1 MIENWLLTLGLTLAY
16 VAFFCIIFAESG
28 LLIGF
33 FLPGDS
39 LLFTLGLFAS
49 QGKLSLP
56 ILIAVGIIA
65 AVSGDAVGYRIGYKL
80 GPKLFTPDPRRKFF
94 NIEQLRKAE
103 AFYEEHGVKTIIL
116 ARFTPVVRSFAPMLA
131 GVSKMDYKTFA
142 LYNTIGGIGWIAGM
156 TSLGYFLGSAIPNID
171 KYILPVIALIILLSL
186 SPAALGYLGAK
197 KKAKKKALK
206 AAKEANPEA

>member
-16 VAFFCIIFAESG
+16 VAFFAIIFAESG

-56 ILIAVGIIA
+56 ILIVVGIIA

-80 GPKLFTPDPRRKFF
+80 GPKLFTPDPKRKFF
-94 NIEQLRKAE
+94 NLEQLKKAE

-131 GVSKMDYKTFA
+131 GVSKMNYKTFA
-142 LYNTIGGIGWIAGM
+142 LYNTMGGIGWIAGM
-156 TSLGYFLGSAIPNID
+156 LSLGFFLGRTIPNID
-171 KYILPVIALIILLSL
+171 KFILPVIAFIILVSL
-186 SPAALGYLGAK
+186 SPAALGYAGAK
-197 KKAKKKALK
+197 KKAKKRALK